1 MRIDWTPSGR
11 FEVSS
16 KNTVSLSLKHL
27 LKIKKNNTYCVLS
40 NCTYMQSYTC
50 IHTHIYTQ
58 MYIEPLPLG
67 ISHLLGW
74 PKSLFRLQTNL
85 NKLSANSIHLK
96 YCYSHCW
103 TWQLLKSRQKTAQ
116 EWLSSVF
123 RKQKLRLRAE
133 NVLPKDQEKGMLGT
147 DIIGLHMPHM
157 CQWAGRSMYLIH
169 RVPQQP
175 HEAWVET
182 RLQRRRNRNSTK

>member
-1 MRIDWTPSGR
+1 MRWLDGIINSMDM
-11 FEVSS
+11 
-16 KNTVSLSLKHL
+16 SLGKFRELVMDREAWS
-27 LKIKKNNTYCVLS
+27 KKNNTYCVLS

-103 TWQLLKSRQKTAQ
+103 T
-116 EWLSSVF
+116 
-123 RKQKLRLRAE
+123 
-133 NVLPKDQEKGMLGT
+133 
-147 DIIGLHMPHM
+147 
-157 CQWAGRSMYLIH
+157 
-169 RVPQQP
+169 
-175 HEAWVET
+175 
-182 RLQRRRNRNSTK
+182 